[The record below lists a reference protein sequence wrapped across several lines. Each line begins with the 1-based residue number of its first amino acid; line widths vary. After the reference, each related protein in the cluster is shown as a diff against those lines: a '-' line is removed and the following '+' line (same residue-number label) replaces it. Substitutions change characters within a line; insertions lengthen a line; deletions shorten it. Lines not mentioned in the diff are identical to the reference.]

1 MKQRHLTLHS
11 LRYPNLV
18 KITIS
23 MTMLSLMISWGIE
36 FLASEIYRLG

>member
-1 MKQRHLTLHS
+1 MKQRHLNLHS

-23 MTMLSLMISWGIE
+23 MTMLSLMISWSIE
-36 FLASEIYRLG
+36 FLANEIYRLG

>member
-1 MKQRHLTLHS
+1 MKQRTLSLHS

-23 MTMLSLMISWGIE
+23 MTMLSLMISWSIE
-36 FLASEIYRLG
+36 YLASEIYRLG